1 MKYLKEYKSLESD
14 SDFEEIRNIMNDIS
28 DFEDI
33 VVDLWQAD
41 VVATIKDYH
50 IYIYPEKG
58 KHFKINQNI
67 KKTIQKFNY
76 QFRHEYN
83 ILYQYIDL
91 YKQGWIK
98 FYVYD
103 DDRGLRDFNTVRMD
117 GSGKFTSPFISRILI
132 KMIKNT

>member
-33 VVDLWQAD
+33 VVE
-41 VVATIKDYH
+41 VGTSTKDYQ

-76 QFRHEYN
+76 QFRHEYS

-117 GSGKFTSPFISRILI
+117 GTGKFPPPAY
-132 KMIKNT
+132 IKNFN